1 MASLNSKAVAEKKY
15 THEGARAVLHLS
27 PEQQLRRSVMSCL
40 LWEDSFYED
49 GQSISDRIISTAHL
63 CDPVLVGRLA
73 IEVRTKGNLRHVPL
87 LLLCALLDHPKKDYY
102 KKRGEVGDAR
112 IADYITNTIQRADE
126 LTELLSV
133 YWKNGKKPLAAQLK
147 KGLARAF
154 TKFNA
159 YSLAKYNR
167 DNQIKLRDVLFLCHA
182 KPKDAA
188 QSETWKQLVNGTLES
203 PDTWEVELSAGKD
216 KRETF
221 ERLIREGKLGYLALL
236 RNLRNMVQAG
246 CDIALVS
253 KAILERKNGAERV
266 LPFRYVAAARVVP
279 MLEPTI
285 DQALLASISELPKLS
300 GTTVVL
306 VDVSGSMD
314 NQLSSKSDLTRLDAA
329 AALGSIINGDCRVF
343 TFSSKCVEVPPRRGM
358 AGIDV
363 IQRSQSHSSTFLGA
377 AIEQVNREVASY
389 DRIIVIT
396 DEQSHDKIQR
406 PKNSDHGVKGY
417 MINVASYQN
426 GVGYKDTGYV
436 HIDGFSERVLSFI
449 NEYENTGV
457 D

>member
-1 MASLNSKAVAEKKY
+1 MSSLNTKAVSEKKY
-15 THEGARAVLHLS
+15 THEGAVAVLHMT

-40 LWEDSFYED
+40 LWESEFYED
-49 GQSISDRIISTAHL
+49 GQSIADRIVTTAHK
-63 CDPVLVGRLA
+63 CDPDFVGNLA
-73 IEVRTKGNLRHVPL
+73 VEVRSKGNLRHVPL
-87 LLLCALLDHPKKDYY
+87 LLLSSLLNHPLKHKA
-102 KKRGEVGDAR
+102 EIPICNHINA
-112 IADYITNTIQRADE
+112 TIQRADE

-133 YWKNGKKPLAAQLK
+133 YWRNGKRPLAAQLK

-182 KPKDAA
+182 KPKDTEQA
-188 QSETWKQLVNGTLES
+188 EVWKRLVDGTLAS

-216 KRETF
+216 KKETF
-221 ERLIREGKLGYLALL
+221 ERLIKEGKLGYLALL
-236 RNLRNMVQAG
+236 RNLRNMMQAG
-246 CDIALVS
+246 CDIPLVS
-253 KAILERKNGAERV
+253 KAILERKNGAERI

-285 DQALLASISELPKLS
+285 DQALLASISELPKLL

-314 NQLSSKSDLTRLDAA
+314 HPLSGKSDLTRLDAA
-329 AALGSIINGDCRVF
+329 AALASIINGNCRVF
-343 TFSSKCVEVPPRRGM
+343 TFSSKCLEVPPRRGM
-358 AGIDV
+358 AGVDV
-363 IQRSQSHSSTFLGA
+363 IRKSQPHSSTFLGEA
-377 AIEQVNREVASY
+377 VEQVNREVNSY
-389 DRIIVIT
+389 DRLIVIT
-396 DEQSHDKIQR
+396 DEQSHDKIQS
-406 PKNSDHGVKGY
+406 PKFNIRTGHDAKGY

-426 GVGYKDTGYV
+426 GVGYKDTGYC

-449 NEYENTGV
+449 HEYE
-457 D
+457 DAQ